1 MINAMEANQKRFKTQ
16 VDRIL
21 WDINCAIMDKI
32 NNNVDYDEL
41 SSKTQVF
48 NGIEW
53 IYAAVDL
60 SIDFYFPISIMPAY
74 VFINVIQALLDN
86 HYTITIYDKEDI
98 KYDLFSN
105 AMMHDW
111 IFDPDISADGTV
123 EGHCVNISW
132 EDPDTY
138 YIIDYRDEN
147 NIQNDMKVSDNA
159 PIITEIDSDD
169 EI

>member
-1 MINAMEANQKRFKTQ
+1 MINAMEANLKRFKTQ
-16 VDRIL
+16 VDKIL
-21 WDINCAIMDKI
+21 WDINCAIMNKI
-32 NNNVDYDEL
+32 NSNDGINDE
-41 SSKTQVF
+41 
-48 NGIEW
+48 
-53 IYAAVDL
+53 L
-60 SIDFYFPISIMPAY
+60 SIDFYFPFTIMPSY

-98 KYDLFSN
+98 KYDLFSDT
-105 AMMHDW
+105 MKHEW
-111 IFDPDISADGTV
+111 IFDPDISTDGTV

-138 YIIDYRDEN
+138 YIIDCRDEN

-159 PIITEIDSDD
+159 PIITD